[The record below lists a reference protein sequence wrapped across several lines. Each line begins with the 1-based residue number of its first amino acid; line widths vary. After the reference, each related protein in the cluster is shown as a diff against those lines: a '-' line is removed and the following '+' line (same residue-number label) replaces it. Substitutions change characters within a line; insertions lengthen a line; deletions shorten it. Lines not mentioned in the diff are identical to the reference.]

1 MNIDFKKLT
10 GLPNIADLIDVSEV
24 AKNLMKTY
32 TDECSSRNEHD
43 INIDLKTFNKELFLD
58 ALDGI
63 TLKKLLLAL
72 LWITGHCLKIK

>member
-32 TDECSSRNEHD
+32 TDERSSRNEHD

-63 TLKKLLLAL
+63 TLKNYY
-72 LWITGHCLKIK
+72 WHCFR